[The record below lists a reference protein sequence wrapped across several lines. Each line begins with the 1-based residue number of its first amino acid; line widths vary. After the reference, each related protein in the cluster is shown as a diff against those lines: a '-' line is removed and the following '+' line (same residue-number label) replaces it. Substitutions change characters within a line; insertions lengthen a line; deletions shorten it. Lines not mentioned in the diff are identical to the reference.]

1 MFRFAHSDLLAFL
14 LVIPLL
20 IIIFLVA
27 TSRKSKAL
35 KEFGDK
41 DLMESLMPL
50 YSFRRNVWK
59 FIIILGALLFVILG
73 AASPQFGSKLQKV
86 KKEGIELMILLDVS
100 NSMKTEDIVPSR
112 LEKAKMAISHMI
124 DKLNDDKIGLIVFA
138 GDAYVQLPI
147 TTDYSSAKM
156 FLSSVNPKMVPVQGT
171 AIGRAIELGINSFP
185 ENTKTSKAMIVITDG
200 ENHEDDAVK
209 AAQMAAEKGIY
220 VHTIG
225 MGLETGG
232 PIPSNA
238 ANGEY
243 VKDDKGNPVI
253 SKLDEKMLQEIASAG
268 NGMYIRANNSTVG
281 LQRLLTE
288 VSNMQKSVLEERI
301 YSDYSEKYQYFLLV
315 GILLVML
322 EFVILGRKNKYLMR
336 INLFKKN
343 KK

>member
-1 MFRFAHSDLLAFL
+1 
-14 LVIPLL
+14 
-20 IIIFLVA
+20 
-27 TSRKSKAL
+27 
-35 KEFGDK
+35 
-41 DLMESLMPL
+41 
-50 YSFRRNVWK
+50 
-59 FIIILGALLFVILG
+59 LLFVILG